1 MVKMRVFTNS
11 GLQIEEKFTR
21 SLPFELLNRVNLS
34 YEVVSGHFSKSR
46 PISCKFGLAFS
57 SQKMP

>member
-1 MVKMRVFTNS
+1 MVKMGVFTNS

-46 PISCKFGLAFS
+46 PISSNFGLFNHI
-57 SQKMP
+57 QKMA